1 MSHRITTSR
10 VGPKVNYGLWVIMMR
25 QYRFILANKCTT
37 LWGMLIMGE
46 ADNGEGCVL
55 GKKVYGK
62 SLYLHLS
69 FVVNLKLL

>member
-1 MSHRITTSR
+1 MVKNLPANAGDSGWIPGLGRIPDQE
-10 VGPKVNYGLWVIMMR
+10 GPLV
-25 QYRFILANKCTT
+25 
-37 LWGMLIMGE
+37 LIMGE

-55 GKKVYGK
+55 GKKVHGK